1 VFDHW
6 RTDAGALLARE
17 LLTLIHEPD
26 TRARL
31 AQGALDV
38 RQSHAPARIAELFL
52 ADFESLLA

>member
-1 VFDHW
+1 LFNHRGADAETLLS
-6 RTDAGALLARE
+6 RT

-26 TRARL
+26 RRARL

-38 RQSHAPARIAELFL
+38 RQSHAPGRIADLFL